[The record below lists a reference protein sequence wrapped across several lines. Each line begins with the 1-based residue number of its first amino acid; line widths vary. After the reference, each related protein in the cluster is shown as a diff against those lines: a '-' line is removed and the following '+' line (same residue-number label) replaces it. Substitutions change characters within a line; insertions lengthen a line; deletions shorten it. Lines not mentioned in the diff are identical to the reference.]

1 MAKLFKDKTI
11 KKNLEK
17 YIIPNFEEK
26 IGIIKKWLGAYQNK
40 TLHQKTES
48 QCEQAFNQS
57 FFVELL
63 GYTTFPNPIYTID
76 PKASTDLG
84 SQKPDAALGYY
95 SSGQSRTIAVVE
107 IKDVNTALD
116 RSQKREGN
124 LSPVQQAFKY
134 KPQFKECN
142 FVIATNFFEIRLH
155 KDNQLDYEQFTL
167 DKLADPTN
175 DYFELK
181 KFYYLLC
188 ADNFISKAG
197 KTKTEELLS
206 EIRVDQQKITK
217 KFYEE
222 YKLLRQE
229 LIKDIVINNKVQKN
243 AKELLLIIEKAQK
256 IIDRIV
262 FVCFCEDR
270 YLLRENALQSVIKH
284 AENSFS
290 NQWDLL
296 KGFFNAIDRG
306 SDKLEIPHGYN
317 GGLFAEDQKL
327 NNLKISDEVCKKFL
341 ELGNYD
347 FSEDLTV
354 NILGHIFEQSIS
366 DIEDIKSK
374 TIEGEEADKT
384 KSRRKKEGI
393 FYTPD
398 YIVDY
403 IVKNSL
409 GKYLEE
415 KEDEIKKLN
424 NLKEDINDA
433 NYKKRALKT
442 YIEYQSALRNI
453 KVLDPACGSGAFLV
467 KVFDYLLAENIR
479 VANIIADLNDDK
491 TDLFSS
497 EDYIKSLLQ
506 NNIFGVDLNPESVEI
521 TMLSLWLKTAQ
532 KDKKLVDL
540 KNNIKC
546 GNSLIDDPAI
556 AGERAFKWNEE
567 FKEIMNDGGFDVV
580 IGNPPYVR
588 QELLS
593 DFKEY
598 FSHNYKVFESSAD
611 LFSYFYEQGFKLLK
625 PNGVF
630 GFISNTFDKTK
641 AAYKLRQY
649 LASTVQFEK
658 YVDFTEVKVFEGAT
672 TYPIIFVARKENKL
686 KNNFNYI
693 KVFKDEAGNTP
704 DIDTLPVIKV
714 AQNSLLPESWNFDS
728 MKASEILIKI
738 KSHKTI
744 REKFGKCYRGVV
756 TGFNEAFIINKETKD
771 NLVQAHSSSQDII
784 KPFYE
789 GKDLQ
794 KWHTSI
800 IEKYFIFTKRGTNIE
815 SYPAIKAYLEKF
827 KEKLTPKTNSKQ
839 DVGRKPG
846 LYRWFEIQD
855 SVDYYKL
862 FEDEK
867 ITWPNLQ
874 AKNKFCLDTNG
885 YYINAPCVIFP
896 SKDRAL
902 LAILNSKLVWFFLK
916 SVCVVRSGGFIEVKP
931 QYFEQIPI
939 PDYSGKSEAFTKK
952 ADAMITFT
960 QAYQVNLQK
969 FLKLIQSEFSIEK
982 TTKKLEKFYE
992 LDFDGFI
999 KELKLKKLSLEK
1011 KEELLAFFEKYKKEL
1026 IGLKNQID
1034 ATDKEIDEMVFDLY
1048 GLSKEEREIV
1058 MKS

>member
-17 YIIPNFEEK
+17 FVIPNFEGK
-26 IGIIKKWLGAYQNK
+26 IEIIKKWFDAYKNK
-40 TLHQKTES
+40 TLHQKTET

-76 PKASTDLG
+76 PKASTELG
-84 SQKPDAALGYY
+84 SQKPDAALGYF
-95 SSGQSRTIAVVE
+95 SIEQTRVIAVVE

-167 DKLADPTN
+167 EKLADPKN
-175 DYFELK
+175 DYFELR

-197 KTKTEELLS
+197 RTKTEELLS
-206 EIRVDQQKITK
+206 DIRVDQQKITK
-217 KFYEE
+217 KFYQD

-229 LIKDIVINNKVQKN
+229 LIKDIVKNNSVQKN

-270 YLLRENALQSVIKH
+270 DLLPENTLQSVIKH

-306 SDKLEIPHGYN
+306 SEKLTIPHGYD

-341 ELGNYD
+341 EFGNYD

-366 DIEDIKSK
+366 DIEEIKTK
-374 TIEGEEADKT
+374 TIEGESADKK
-384 KSRRKKEGI
+384 KSKRKKEGI

-403 IVKNSL
+403 IVRNSL

-415 KEDEIKKLN
+415 KEDSIKEAN
-424 NLKEDINDA
+424 NLKEHINDT
-433 NYKKRALKT
+433 NYKKRALKA

-467 KVFDYLLAENIR
+467 KVFDYLYAENVR
-479 VANIIADLNDDK
+479 VANIIADLNDDR

-521 TMLSLWLKTAQ
+521 TKLSLWLKTAQ

-540 KNNIKC
+540 NNNIKC
-546 GNSLIDDPAI
+546 GNSLIDDKTV
-556 AGERAFKWNEE
+556 AGERAFKWGEE
-567 FKEIMNDGGFDVV
+567 FKEIIDNGRFDVV
-580 IGNPPYVR
+580 LGNPPYVFAR
-588 QELLS
+588 EKIS
-593 DFKEY
+593 ESEKGY
-598 FSHNYKVFESSAD
+598 FSAHFASSEYQVNTFVLFIEKSVNLIKKGGFLGFIIPNSILKISSISKLRKFLLEQGWIRNIVQLFGESFEGINVETIIFIFQKGNQGADTNILEIYNPREIDEKSYRIIDSTKWKNDPEYRFQLSIDDKAEVLLEKIKTGSAD
-611 LFSYFYEQGFKLLK
+611 LESLFDVKAGLQAYEAGKGNPAQSAEDVKKRPYDCTSRLD
-625 PNGVF
+625 
-630 GFISNTFDKTK
+630 SSTF
-641 AAYKLRQY
+641 QY
-649 LASTVQFEK
+649 L
-658 YVDFTEVKVFEGAT
+658 
-672 TYPIIFVARKENKL
+672 
-686 KNNFNYI
+686 
-693 KVFKDEAGNTP
+693 
-704 DIDTLPVIKV
+704 
-714 AQNSLLPESWNFDS
+714 
-728 MKASEILIKI
+728 
-738 KSHKTI
+738 
-744 REKFGKCYRGVV
+744 
-756 TGFNEAFIINKETKD
+756 
-771 NLVQAHSSSQDII
+771 
-784 KPFYE
+784 E
-789 GKDLQ
+789 GKD
-794 KWHTSI
+794 
-800 IEKYFIFTKRGTNIE
+800 
-815 SYPAIKAYLEKF
+815 
-827 KEKLTPKTNSKQ
+827 
-839 DVGRKPG
+839 VGR
-846 LYRWFEIQD
+846 
-855 SVDYYKL
+855 
-862 FEDEK
+862 
-867 ITWPNLQ
+867 
-874 AKNKFCLDTNG
+874 
-885 YYINAPCVIFP
+885 YYIEWLGIWLKYGDCLAAPRTLDIFQRP
-896 SKDRAL
+896 RILIREITGRYPQSLICTYTDEVFLNNRSVVNILNHANDKEL
-902 LAILNSKLVWFFLK
+902 LKTLLLILNSSLI
-916 SVCVVRSGGFIEVKP
+916 GY
-931 QYFEQIPI
+931 YFKKITP
-939 PDYSGKSEAFTKK
+939 KSERKMFPKIILQDLRKFPIKLPKDKKVFANK
-952 ADAMITFT
+952 ADLILDLYSQF
-960 QAYQVNLQK
+960 YEKIKK

-999 KELKLKKLSLEK
+999 KELKLKKISLEK

-1026 IGLKNQID
+1026 LGLKNQID

-1048 GLSKEEREIV
+1048 GLSESEREIV
-1058 MKS
+1058 LES